1 MLTGLFINL
10 HQPYKPHQ
18 HLRQAPPSTKPM
30 GWLFLIFL
38 VYFLCLLVERSL
50 VAISSHDLD
59 LLREEESNAAR
70 KALSLST
77 SLRPSLATML
87 LTRILL
93 ILLAG
98 VLLVVFVQG
107 SAEIKTGLWSLS
119 NAANISENIVWGT
132 FGLILTM
139 LFSLAFWALQR
150 FGFQE
155 KKPGRAAVFLKR
167 LWWFAFFW
175 NWVFKVFVKNPQSAE
190 SPGDDKEPE
199 ANSPA
204 ANSAASEKRELEL
217 LKSIVQFGDVTVK
230 QVMQPRSKVVSVDF
244 KTGFH
249 DLLEVVR
256 KSEFS
261 RLPVYDEDLDN
272 VTGILYVK
280 DLVPHLDQ
288 SVSFEWQPLI
298 RTNILMVPEAKRG
311 SELLQEF
318 KQQRMHMAVVVDE
331 YGGIAGIVTM
341 EDILEEVTGDIRD
354 EFDEESE
361 IRYRK
366 LDDYNYLFEGQ
377 TLLNDVCRL
386 TGLEP
391 GTFDAVRGTSDTLAG
406 LALELRGDIPLIGT
420 EVAWNGFLLTVT
432 IANKRRVEQ
441 LRLSLP
447 KPIPT

>member
-1 MLTGLFINL
+1 
-10 HQPYKPHQ
+10 
-18 HLRQAPPSTKPM
+18 M

-59 LLREEESNAAR
+59 LLREEEGKAAR
-70 KALSLST
+70 KALALSMEI
-77 SLRPSLATML
+77 RPSLAAML
-87 LTRILL
+87 LARILL
-93 ILLAG
+93 VLLAG
-98 VLLVVFVQG
+98 VLVVVWVQG
-107 SAEIKTGLWSLS
+107 STAIKDGLWSFS
-119 NAANISENIVWGT
+119 NTANFSQQLVWGA
-132 FGLILTM
+132 FGLGLAIVL
-139 LFSLAFWALQR
+139 SLAFWALQR
-150 FGFQE
+150 IGFQE
-155 KKPGRAAVFLKR
+155 KKPGRAAFLLKR
-167 LWWFAFFW
+167 LWWFALFW
-175 NWVFKVFVKNPQSAE
+175 KGIFKYFIQDPKRADAQ
-190 SPGDDKEPE
+190 GDSKIPEP
-199 ANSPA
+199 NSPA

-280 DLVPHLDQ
+280 DLVPHLDEGP
-288 SVSFEWQPLI
+288 SFEWQPLI
-298 RTNILMVPEAKRG
+298 RTNVLVVPEAKRG

-331 YGGIAGIVTM
+331 YGGIEGIVTM

-354 EFDEESE
+354 EFDEDSE

-391 GTFDAVRGTSDTLAG
+391 GTFDAIRGTSDTLAG